1 VLRERRQ
8 TASTWLIGYGNP
20 HRRDDGLGRYVVDRL
35 CDEFH
40 STGRMAFCSLHQL
53 DPVLVEELQLAELI
67 ILVDATVEDLEGG
80 VRWTKVRPGI
90 EISSWATHHLKPS
103 TLLGLLEAFYHR
115 SPPTWLV
122 SVQGSDFGFG
132 EGLSPETK
140 EKADRARVE
149 IAQFCKKEIDKEW
162 SSINDGKIIKV
173 RGEENGNRNR
183 HPRH

>member
-1 VLRERRQ
+1 MLRERRQ

-40 STGRMAFCSLHQL
+40 SIGRMAFCSLHQL

-103 TLLGLLEAFYHR
+103 TLLGLLQAFYHR

-140 EKADRARVE
+140 EAADRARVE
-149 IAQFCKKEIDKEW
+149 IAQFCKKQIDKEW
-162 SSINDGKIIKV
+162 SSINDGKTIKG
-173 RGEENGNRNR
+173 RGE
-183 HPRH
+183 

>member
-1 VLRERRQ
+1 VFRERPQ
-8 TASTWLIGYGNP
+8 SASTWLIGYGNP
-20 HRRDDGLGRYVVDRL
+20 HRRDDGLGRYVVDGL

-40 STGRMAFCSLHQL
+40 SIGRMAFCSLHQL

-103 TLLGLLEAFYHR
+103 TLLGLLQAFYHR

-140 EKADRARVE
+140 EAADRARVE
-149 IAQFCKKEIDKEW
+149 IAQFCKKQIDKEW
-162 SSINDGKIIKV
+162 SSINDGKTIKG
-173 RGEENGNRNR
+173 RGE
-183 HPRH
+183 

>member
-1 VLRERRQ
+1 
-8 TASTWLIGYGNP
+8 
-20 HRRDDGLGRYVVDRL
+20 
-35 CDEFH
+35 
-40 STGRMAFCSLHQL
+40 MAFCSLHQL
-53 DPVLVEELQLAELI
+53 DPVLVEELQPAELI

-140 EKADRARVE
+140 EAADRARVE
-149 IAQFCKKEIDKEW
+149 IAQFCKKQIDKEC

-173 RGEENGNRNR
+173 RGE
-183 HPRH
+183 

>member
-1 VLRERRQ
+1 MFQERRQ

-20 HRRDDGLGRYVVDRL
+20 HRRDDGLGRYVVDGL

-103 TLLGLLEAFYHR
+103 TLLGLLQAFYHR

-140 EKADRARVE
+140 EAADRARVE
-149 IAQFCKKEIDKEW
+149 IAQFCKKQIDKEW
-162 SSINDGKIIKV
+162 SSINDGKTIKG
-173 RGEENGNRNR
+173 RGE
-183 HPRH
+183 